1 MKQKILALTFLL
13 AIASLFVA
21 SCGKKSAST
30 GKPDNV
36 DYYTCTMHPSV
47 RSQKPD
53 DKCPICGMDFVPVLK
68 KDAAANSPS
77 MPGEMTNKTPMTQMG
92 ARKIKFYQSTMSPR
106 ETSLMPAKDSMGMAM
121 EPVFEEA
128 GMAGNQRHGRGGQT
142 TALGL
147 RRAR

>member
-53 DKCPICGMDFVPVLK
+53 DKCPICGMDLVPVLK

-77 MPGEMTNKTPMTQMG
+77 MPGEMTNKTPDES
-92 ARKIKFYQSTMSPR
+92 A
-106 ETSLMPAKDSMGMAM
+106 
-121 EPVFEEA
+121 
-128 GMAGNQRHGRGGQT
+128 
-142 TALGL
+142 
-147 RRAR
+147 